1 MSYTTQ
7 EFIAKI
13 GDIVCKEAKA
23 RGYNFPSAIIAQ
35 AILESRSGN
44 SGLAKY
50 NNFFGLKCGSKWTG
64 KSVNMTTKEEYQP
77 GRISTIKDNFRV
89 YDTVEDGIKGYF
101 DFISTSR
108 YAALKTATSPIDY
121 LMKIKAAGY
130 ATSTAY
136 VTNVYNVVIKYQLS
150 QFDGISNCP
159 LIAPTPT
166 MRKGCR
172 GADVAALQNVLNY
185 LFDAKLDVD
194 GSYGPATKQAV
205 IAFQGAAGL
214 YKDGIYGPK
223 SWDKLRHLLEDR
235 QLEDAN
241 V

>member
-23 RGYNFPSAIIAQ
+23 RGYKFPSAIIAQ

-64 KSVNMTTKEEYQP
+64 KSVNMTTKEEYKA
-77 GRISTIKDNFRV
+77 GRVTTIKDNFRV

-101 DFISTSR
+101 DFISSSR
-108 YAALKTATSPIDY
+108 YAALKKATSPMDY

-130 ATSTAY
+130 ATSTSY
-136 VTNVYNVVIKYQLS
+136 VTNVYNVAIKYQLF
-150 QFDGISNCP
+150 QFDGMSNCSLFAP
-159 LIAPTPT
+159 LPT
-166 MRKGCR
+166 MRKGCK
-172 GADVAALQNVLNY
+172 GSDVAALQNVLNF
-185 LFDAKLDVD
+185 LFSAKLVVD
-194 GSYGPATKQAV
+194 GSYGNATKQAV
-205 IAFQGAAGL
+205 ISFQGAAGL

-223 SWDKLRHLLEDR
+223 SYTKLKKLLEEKD
-235 QLEDAN
+235 